1 MRTLLCLLVL
11 ANALRRSQDAWSI
24 SRRSGLGGAALVVL
38 DFGEIAIRWR
48 VVQEQRSRFAKPFD
62 LIMQVGNDLA
72 QTGPLEMSH
81 RPVGRVPDPVN
92 GLAGRPAA
100 SM

>member
-1 MRTLLCLLVL
+1 MRYAV
-11 ANALRRSQDAWSI
+11 RRMRGL
-24 SRRSGLGGAALVVL
+24 SRAAA
-38 DFGEIAIRWR
+38 D
-48 VVQEQRSRFAKPFD
+48 D